1 MAQGNYVPISGVNA
15 NWSEGLSS
23 ALANLSKTYASQAE
37 AEKERA
43 RLAAADAESKRRYE
57 QDRADIA
64 ARNAL
69 TDAENKRRWDIQ
81 EGRSAQAEARA
92 VKEAEFIESERTRAK
107 TNRDVLG
114 QLTVDF
120 GADNLG
126 PNVQSRIAQA
136 QEHINTTRT
145 TIESNVA
152 AINQRRNFL
161 TPEGGF
167 SEAGNAEYQARY
179 ADYLKMYN
187 DPAEAA
193 ELAKADVVTM
203 RNNALANDY
212 ETKARA
218 ELAAVETAFN
228 NQLSRLGTK
237 GTVEEFIAAGQAQLA
252 AAGHQDPYSKEVR
265 DELRARALDRGL
277 KTRGDLIAAGQTATE
292 TAYQREKD
300 RIGFMQSYYTAAG
313 TGSSGSGSKG
323 VSDEKFV
330 EFISNLDLF
339 GVGDRDRA
347 VKLYQTLKND
357 PLLKGVNEGFI
368 REAIILTSTKGLD
381 DETLGTDPK
390 EINTIAT
397 LATDLAKGNTTGKQ
411 FVAKKDFEINQGALK
426 SYSADEL
433 MGRRFDLQVP
443 KTYTTPREV
452 LARPDVAAFKAQ
464 QAAEQ
469 QAKEAPQAAE
479 QQAKEAQA
487 VLDEARKS
495 PLPVDG
501 TVTTARLKELLG
513 DRLDLSPGK
522 YTNTGPA
529 RFAVSIPIYS
539 PQQRASRELLEV
551 QQNIEKWR
559 QQKARFAG
567 GGVINGAARRERQR
581 WIDEATARRQ
591 ELYDQLMGR

>member
-23 ALANLSKTYASQAE
+23 ALADLSKTYISQAE

-64 ARNAL
+64 ARNQVLDARY
-69 TDAENKRRWDIQ
+69 DAEQLIAN
-81 EGRSAQAEARA
+81 AAEARA
-92 VKEAEFIESERTRAK
+92 VKDAEFKESERTRAK

-161 TPEGGF
+161 TPEGEF

-187 DPAEAA
+187 DPAKAA

-237 GTVEEFIAAGQAQLA
+237 GTVEEFIAAGQAQAA
-252 AAGHQDPYSKEVR
+252 AAGHQDPYSKELR

-277 KTRGDLIAAGQTATE
+277 KTRGDLIAAGQTAAE

-313 TGSSGSGSKG
+313 TGSSGSGGKG

-357 PLLKGVNEGFI
+357 PLLKGVDEGFI

-381 DETLGTDPK
+381 DETLGTGDK

-411 FVAKKDFEINQGALK
+411 YVAKKDFEINQGALK

-464 QAAEQ
+464 QAKEAQ
-469 QAKEAPQAAE
+469 QAPE

-522 YTNTGPA
+522 YEYTNPMS
-529 RFAVSIPIYS
+529 FFMPEYS
-539 PQQRASRELLEV
+539 PQQRASREILEV
-551 QQNIEKWR
+551 QQNIDKWR

-567 GGVINGAARRERQR
+567 DGVIHRAAQRERQK
-581 WIDEATARRQ
+581 WIDEAIARRE
-591 ELYDQLMGR
+591 ELYNQLMGR